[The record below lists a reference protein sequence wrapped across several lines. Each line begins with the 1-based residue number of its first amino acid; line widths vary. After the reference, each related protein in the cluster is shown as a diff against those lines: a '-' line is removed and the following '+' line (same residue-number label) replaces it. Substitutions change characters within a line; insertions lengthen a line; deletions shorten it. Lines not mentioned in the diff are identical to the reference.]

1 MSSVK
6 EGDNMGILDI
16 LKISA
21 SALKAERTR
30 MEITSS
36 NLANLYTQRVQMKV
50 GLTKRK
56 KLSSLLQMFQ
66 KDRDLAE
73 CCPIGSTV

>member
-1 MSSVK
+1 
-6 EGDNMGILDI
+6 MGILDI

-36 NLANLYTQRVQMKV
+36 NLANIHTTR
-50 GLTKRK
+50 
-56 KLSSLLQMFQ
+56 
-66 KDRDLAE
+66 
-73 CCPIGSTV
+73 